1 MEQRFRLGL
10 KYNREAQFLEI
21 GNMIALRL
29 PLPGYQP
36 PKNYIGSVSW
46 VKLNLKMEIRRHY
59 LKREE
64 IQPENPVDDYI
75 HHIGR
80 K

>member
-36 PKNYIGSVSW
+36 PKNYIGSVS
-46 VKLNLKMEIRRHY
+46 
-59 LKREE
+59 
-64 IQPENPVDDYI
+64 
-75 HHIGR
+75 
-80 K
+80 